1 MSGTSEAVSQATRLS
16 EIGFPEFTTKLITDV
31 FDALVSSNLRQ
42 TQAYI
47 ELLQETSKTLSGFIN
62 DTKDD
67 ISGEMLLDFLA
78 TVLPAGSNEPEQ
90 VTALAQ
96 ADADGNVELSSNEVD
111 TLNTALVL
119 PDEAGAV
126 AEGDML
132 ANNQLKTAANNKYNY
147 DIILNAVAKR
157 VAANKYDL
165 LKEMV
170 KLGILRLV
178 VERGEIET
186 RLSFST
192 YGSSFSRDTLSKY
205 NRKDFEV
212 KAKAKTGK
220 LISKWVEA
228 SASTKYTDV
237 KVSTSNSTNQD
248 SSGASVN
255 IIGGVKII
263 FKTDYLPL
271 NQ

>member
-78 TVLPAGSNEPEQ
+78 TVLPADSEDDGQ
-90 VTALAQ
+90 VTALVQVGEEATL
-96 ADADGNVELSSNEVD
+96 DADQLT
-111 TLNTALVL
+111 TLNNALVL
-119 PDEAGAV
+119 PAEAGLV

-132 ANNQLKTAANNKYNY
+132 ANNQIKAASSNKYNY
-147 DIILNAVAKR
+147 NTILDAVAKR

-186 RLSFST
+186 RLTFST

-248 SSGASVN
+248 SSGANVN